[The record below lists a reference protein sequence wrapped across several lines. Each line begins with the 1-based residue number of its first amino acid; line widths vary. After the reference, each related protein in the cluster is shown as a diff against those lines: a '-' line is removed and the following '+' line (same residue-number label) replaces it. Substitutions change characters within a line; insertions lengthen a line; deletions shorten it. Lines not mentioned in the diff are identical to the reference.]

1 MKSDSSES
9 ASPTD
14 PATVSFAEAM
24 ERSGE
29 WLASWESGELSDE
42 VLADRVGSLV
52 CSRDGARGF
61 FVVALTGEAPLMDR
75 LPEPLLVQLRA
86 AGVGVVDLTVRNL
99 AMSSAMALAHGRS
112 GDRERQVAS
121 ERVQA
126 RSLELLRQLDPAS
139 VKERLETL
147 LAAARDG
154 RGEDVAFLDRWGYDA
169 DQRAGIAA
177 AVERVVE

>member
-1 MKSDSSES
+1 
-9 ASPTD
+9 
-14 PATVSFAEAM
+14 
-24 ERSGE
+24 
-29 WLASWESGELSDE
+29 
-42 VLADRVGSLV
+42 
-52 CSRDGARGF
+52 
-61 FVVALTGEAPLMDR
+61 
-75 LPEPLLVQLRA
+75 
-86 AGVGVVDLTVRNL
+86 
-99 AMSSAMALAHGRS
+99 
-112 GDRERQVAS
+112 
-121 ERVQA
+121 VQA